1 MRVRHESRALEA
13 GSLAAAQ
20 LLDRVEITRTDSQLG
35 QLEAYR
41 YEKKGDGLSVL
52 LCANPNLGS
61 GYIEAILLDADGEPT
76 ADKRVLFPT

>member
-1 MRVRHESRALEA
+1 MRHESRALKA
-13 GSLAAAQ
+13 GPLAAAQ
-20 LLDRVEITRTDSQLG
+20 VLDRVEIALTDSQLG

-61 GYIEAILLDADGEPT
+61 DYIEAILLDANGEPT

>member
-1 MRVRHESRALEA
+1 VRHESRALKA

-20 LLDRVEITRTDSQLG
+20 VLDRVEITLTDSQLG

-52 LCANPNLGS
+52 LRANPNLGS
-61 GYIEAILLDADGEPT
+61 GHIEAILLDADEEPT

>member
-1 MRVRHESRALEA
+1 LI
-13 GSLAAAQ
+13 GTAQ
-20 LLDRVEITRTDSQLG
+20 VLDRVEITLTESQLA

-41 YEKKGDGLSVL
+41 YEKKGDGLRVL

-76 ADKRVLFPT
+76 ADKRVLFST